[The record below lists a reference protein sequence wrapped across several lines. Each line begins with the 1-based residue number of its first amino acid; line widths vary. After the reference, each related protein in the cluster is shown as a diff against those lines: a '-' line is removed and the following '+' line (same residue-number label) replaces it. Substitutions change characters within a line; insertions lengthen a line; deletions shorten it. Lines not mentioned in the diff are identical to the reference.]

1 MPNNSSLTAN
11 SYQGLG
17 FDSTLTSLL
26 AAQQEKKVLA
36 SIDYSNF
43 SNFVFFNS
51 AYRKVQTATEFILDN
66 YPVGRT
72 DGFFGSSDFVL
83 NETTSDAID
92 NFNIS
97 ANPYELYL
105 VNKLGDPN
113 NIGSSTITASLTANI
128 DESTSAVRTVI
139 NIPRDTDMLLTNTGQ
154 NAFISNLLD
163 KATTYDAG
171 QNTVTLQGGT
181 ATIGGIGTQYLPT
194 TTADIINRE
203 HQLTQLLPQIFFDDD
218 ETLVLDRYV
227 SALAEVLDIIK
238 IYIDQFASLRLIDYN
253 KPTIPQGDS
262 QAALAQLFGFNI
274 FNQDLRQDITKQL
287 LRASVSGSTSIDDIL
302 DELQSRVLNNL
313 MYILKSKGTPRSI
326 KALIKSYG
334 LPEDF
339 LTVREYA
346 AQSKARPT
354 NYNNEIDT
362 YLLDYTN
369 NSVSG
374 DRLAIMNES
383 PVPFHMGPWTGS
395 TFEVRIKMPTLP
407 TTTNVCSI
415 STSGSITST
424 VSFTSCTATTL
435 SSTFFSALDPNAAD
449 PTKLKLFYTSGQIC
463 ADYTKDAG
471 TLKLATC
478 ASLSSTLQRVL
489 STDYVNVTLRPT
501 NDNVDLNLYY
511 PDIINGQKTI
521 TSMNISVSNTLSGS
535 SCAIEY
541 GYQSTVVLGGEI
553 NAIETG
559 NPAPNEIGN
568 LFNGEMQEVR
578 IWKTYL
584 ADADLTA
591 HANNFESITT
601 QNTDASKQLNSTA
614 SLLGMSNP
622 YDDLWCH
629 FKLKENIKKD
639 TNDKG
644 VNSTNVLMNMSGGA
658 LSIIG
663 GSATQDLYSK
673 KTLNQNLSMINSGGL
688 LFNILRTSIS
698 GEYSLEDINDAR
710 LISIVADP
718 INTINKNI
726 LNLYDQLNI
735 GNLYGSATSLYNN
748 INYNNSDPYLQNWYQ
763 VWPTSTVGNSLMF
776 EGIINYQKAV
786 ENLQDIFY
794 SIVSA
799 TKQLIPARSHLLEE
813 GMLVKAHLLNRSRQE
828 RLKDKIAEVDILGNR
843 STGNN
848 SITAAQ
854 DGLLEAATFFN
865 YHPSSYYTQDRN
877 YSLNRPNITGLTKQ
891 GSDARAYVN
900 NFQAITRPIEF
911 FPTYP
916 DKTEVDTVF
925 DRITIS
931 PTGSNSIVTCN
942 LKFLSNQRRIKTTEK
957 AVKIIFPTFT
967 DQAVGMLGVNKL
979 ITTIDGVTL
988 PRSITEY
995 EFPIH
1000 NEDGVSLIITPSPEF
1015 QREVMSVDTAAEE
1028 PVPIFDVQIIFVN
1041 LITQKKTQQLLSY
1054 SLAY

>member
-354 NYNNEIDT
+354 NYNNETDT

-374 DRLAIMNES
+374 DRLAIMNEG

-553 NAIETG
+553 NAIESG

-673 KTLNQNLSMINSGGL
+673 KL
-688 LFNILRTSIS
+688 
-698 GEYSLEDINDAR
+698 
-710 LISIVADP
+710 
-718 INTINKNI
+718 
-726 LNLYDQLNI
+726 
-735 GNLYGSATSLYNN
+735 
-748 INYNNSDPYLQNWYQ
+748 
-763 VWPTSTVGNSLMF
+763 
-776 EGIINYQKAV
+776 
-786 ENLQDIFY
+786 
-794 SIVSA
+794 
-799 TKQLIPARSHLLEE
+799 
-813 GMLVKAHLLNRSRQE
+813 
-828 RLKDKIAEVDILGNR
+828 
-843 STGNN
+843 
-848 SITAAQ
+848 
-854 DGLLEAATFFN
+854 
-865 YHPSSYYTQDRN
+865 
-877 YSLNRPNITGLTKQ
+877 
-891 GSDARAYVN
+891 
-900 NFQAITRPIEF
+900 
-911 FPTYP
+911 
-916 DKTEVDTVF
+916 
-925 DRITIS
+925 
-931 PTGSNSIVTCN
+931 
-942 LKFLSNQRRIKTTEK
+942 
-957 AVKIIFPTFT
+957 
-967 DQAVGMLGVNKL
+967 
-979 ITTIDGVTL
+979 
-988 PRSITEY
+988 
-995 EFPIH
+995 
-1000 NEDGVSLIITPSPEF
+1000 
-1015 QREVMSVDTAAEE
+1015 
-1028 PVPIFDVQIIFVN
+1028 
-1041 LITQKKTQQLLSY
+1041 
-1054 SLAY
+1054 